1 MNKLIALMLCSS
13 MVFAERVY
21 FYPFDSAE

>member
-1 MNKLIALMLCSS
+1 